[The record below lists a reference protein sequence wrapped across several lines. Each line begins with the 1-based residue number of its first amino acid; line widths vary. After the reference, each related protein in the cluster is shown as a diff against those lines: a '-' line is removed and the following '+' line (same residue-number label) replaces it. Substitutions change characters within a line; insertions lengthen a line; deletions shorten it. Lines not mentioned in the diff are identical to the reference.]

1 MKRMQME
8 VVNYY
13 EFTAT
18 GAKNGDVQQRCRLS
32 FDKTDSVAVFSPNEK
47 IGAKKLSILQQWAG
61 ANDMLGLLDKPFMV
75 VIQDGQIYAI
85 GNENDQFIKVNGD
98 DCRTYTISEL

>member
-18 GAKNGDVQQRCRLS
+18 GAKKGDIQQRCRLA
-32 FDKTDSVAVFSPNEK
+32 FDKTDSFAVFSPNEK

-61 ANDMLGLLDKPFMV
+61 AKDMLGLLDKPFMV

-85 GNENDQFIKVNGD
+85 GNDENQFIKVNGN
-98 DCRTYTISEL
+98 DCKTYAISDL